1 MGHKY
6 INENGT
12 ITKNQSKFEKIAK
25 NNPIF
30 DENKRF
36 FVENCENSTI
46 VIDGEEHNH
55 IANVM
60 RFAVGDKVILVCGD
74 EFDYHAKIVEINKKN
89 TVLEIE
95 SKAQNKCNPS
105 VDVTAFVALN
115 KREQTSLMIR
125 MLSELGISHYIPFA
139 SKWTQS
145 TDAIEKIDRYKKI
158 ADQSIKQ
165 CRRSK
170 ALSVEETK
178 KFADMLKC
186 LKNYD
191 IVFFANE
198 DEQNVDLNNF
208 EQYLSDNN
216 LQKTTKDFKNIA
228 FIIGPVAGFDFDEE
242 EMIKQSGAVSISL
255 GKRILRADTACV
267 ALASIIM
274 NKFDR

>member
-6 INENGT
+6 IKENGI
-12 ITKNQSKFEKIAK
+12 ITKNQFKFEKTDK
-25 NNPIF
+25 NDLIF

-36 FVENCENSTI
+36 FVKNFENNLV

-60 RFAVGDKVILVCGD
+60 RYKVGDKVILVCGD
-74 EFDYHAKIVEINKKN
+74 EFDYHAKIIEINKKN

-95 SKAQNKCNPS
+95 SKAQNKCNPT
-105 VDVTAFVALN
+105 VDVTAFVAVN

-125 MLSELGISHYIPFA
+125 MLSELGISHYIPFT

-145 TDAIEKIDRYKKI
+145 QDANEKIERYQKI

-170 ALSVEETK
+170 ILCVEETK
-178 KFADMLKC
+178 KFADMLKS

-198 DEQNVDLNNF
+198 DEKNVDLNNF
-208 EQYLSDNN
+208 EIFLSNN
-216 LQKTTKDFKNIA
+216 NFQKTIDDFKNIA

-242 EMIKQSGAVSISL
+242 EMIKQNGAVSISL